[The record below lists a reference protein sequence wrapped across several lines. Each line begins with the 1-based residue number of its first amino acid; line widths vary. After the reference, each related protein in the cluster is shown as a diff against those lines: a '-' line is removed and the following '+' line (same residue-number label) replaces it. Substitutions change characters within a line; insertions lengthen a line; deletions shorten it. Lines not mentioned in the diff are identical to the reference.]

1 VVVCVDPKIIQP
13 NSADFKNSF
22 SSRSSTKDDED
33 SNLSDKIPQIKQ
45 NDLEEIINN
54 ISNNTIGSIEL
65 SKQAIKSYEEN
76 DEEDSCDDNN
86 DEDDADYD
94 IDSDETENEEE
105 KPSKRIL
112 RKRTSNIPRVPQNN
126 GQHKKRNNTCSDKKS
141 KFLKID

>member
-1 VVVCVDPKIIQP
+1 MCVDPKIIQP

-54 ISNNTIGSIEL
+54 ISNNTIGSVELNNQAMEL
-65 SKQAIKSYEEN
+65 SEEN

-86 DEDDADYD
+86 DEDDEDYD

-105 KPSKRIL
+105 RPSKRIL

-126 GQHKKRNNTCSDKKS
+126 GQHKKRNNSCSDKKS
-141 KFLKID
+141 KFLNVD